1 MKGHTVWFGK
11 SSLCGRHLESY
22 MILPLA
28 PFSSAKDRD
37 TGQEVAI
44 KKISPFEHQT
54 YCQRTLREIRILTRF
69 QHENVRISYISL
81 SLTLF
86 HLPRSPPLSFSLSST
101 SLSPSLG
108 LSLSPSYLPR
118 SLLSLSLSVFLSLI
132 YLAPSYR
139 PRSPISLSLSLSY
152 LPRSPLSLLSTS
164 LSPLSPIY
172 LALPSLS
179 LLATLLSLLS
189 RCIHPLL
196 SIFTLVFFKSN
207 TLSL

>member
-81 SLTLF
+81 S
-86 HLPRSPPLSFSLSST
+86 HSLSSI
-101 SLSPSLG
+101 SFSPSVF
-108 LSLSPSYLPR
+108 LSLIYLALPLSRTFSPSYLPR
-118 SLLSLSLSVFLSLI
+118 SLLSLSLSLSHLPCSPPLCLSLS
-132 YLAPSYR
+132 PSYL
-139 PRSPISLSLSLSY
+139 PRSPISLSLSPIY
-152 LPRSPLSLLSTS
+152 LVLPS
-164 LSPLSPIY
+164 LSPIY

-179 LLATLLSLLS
+179 LLSTLLSLLS

-196 SIFTLVFFKSN
+196 SIFTLVSFKSN